1 MADAPS
7 DPKPSDPKKEQIERA
22 QRLHEKIE
30 RLKQGQPAPKD
41 AEQGTSLREEI
52 ESRAAEQKKPT
63 TRDE

>member
-1 MADAPS
+1 MADSPT
-7 DPKPSDPKKEQIERA
+7 DPKPADLKKEQIERA

-63 TRDE
+63 TRDS